1 MVLNAP
7 LQCLKKCYESVIE
20 LHSFYVLPS
29 SVKKTPK
36 AKQTKDTNTH
46 KKTQTNKKNKQSKTG
61 IQIWNLD
68 SV

>member
-36 AKQTKDTNTH
+36 QNKLKTQTHTKKHKQTK
-46 KKTQTNKKNKQSKTG
+46 KKQTVKN
-61 IQIWNLD
+61 WNPNLEPR
-68 SV
+68 